1 MVSSGHLPP
10 DHLDM
15 RSPARILLLLTLATV
30 LVGAMAPVAS
40 AAVTLP
46 SAEGVAKA
54 EKDALTLT
62 NKQRTDR
69 GFVALRW
76 DDRLGELARARAEY
90 MASTGTFSHSQDGK
104 SVFDMMTKA
113 GITWYGAGE
122 IIAWNTASELSY
134 STAMA
139 VQGWMDS
146 APHKAIM
153 LSKDYNYVG
162 FGLAVSPTTGKRYW
176 AGVYMKGPDRT
187 AAWVK
192 LATVNKQVISSTSMK
207 VTISWSGGDS
217 KLQVL
222 TSGLKYYQMQKR
234 RVGGEW
240 YTYDPQTSTTLSRG
254 WARGST
260 WEFRIRARDKV
271 GNWGP
276 WITTTVTT

>member
-1 MVSSGHLPP
+1 MSLATAAR
-10 DHLDM
+10 DHLAM
-15 RSPARILLLLTLATV
+15 RSRSRALLLVTLATV
-30 LVGAMAPVAS
+30 LVGALAPSAS
-40 AAVTLP
+40 AAVPMPTTDQ
-46 SAEGVAKA
+46 VAKA
-54 EKDALTLT
+54 EKDAWTLT
-62 NKQRTDR
+62 NKKRTDR
-69 GFVALRW
+69 GYVALRW
-76 DDRLGELARARAEY
+76 DARLNELARDRAEY

-113 GITWYGAGE
+113 GIAWYGAGE
-122 IIAWNTASELSY
+122 IIAWNNAADLAY

-187 AAWVK
+187 AAWAKIAKVSTAAAS
-192 LATVNKQVISSTSMK
+192 ATSTKVVITW
-207 VTISWSGGDS
+207 TGGDT

-222 TSGLKYYQMQKR
+222 TAGLKYYQMQKR
-234 RVGGEW
+234 RPGGTW
-240 YTYDPQTSTTLSRG
+240 LTYDPQTTTSLTR
-254 WARGST
+254 T
-260 WEFRIRARDKV
+260 WPRNATFEFRVRARDKA

-276 WITTTVTT
+276 WITTTIKT